1 MIIAHLSDLHLGY
14 RAYAHVEQG
23 RNVREAD
30 VSRVFHQAVEMVI
43 ELRPAAVV
51 VAGDVFDR
59 PEPPHSALVALAQ
72 GLQALRVALPDT
84 PVLMVAGAR
93 DTPAPVADP
102 GPLATFD
109 TMSSVEAVTG
119 TTRSVYYSQLGLNVT
134 LVPHRAA
141 LQGPPPPVAP
151 NPEARWNVLVGYGSA
166 DGGDEA
172 MLALDPSDWD
182 YVALGYEHRW
192 RQVGGPVHYAGALE
206 RVGPT
211 PWEEAAEEKGFLTC
225 DLESGQVRFHA
236 IHGRPVVSLASIPY
250 ESSRPE
256 RLRERVQEV
265 LDEVPGGIDE
275 KIVRIRIVGL
285 PSDRLDLLQGLLP
298 EYRQRALHLEVQ
310 LDDEPIGREILEEE
324 RPSVRLATRL
334 AARLAEEGDGVE
346 DKESIE
352 DLVRLVEDCLPAPHA

>member
-1 MIIAHLSDLHLGY
+1 VIIAHLSDLHLGY

-30 VSRVFHQAVEMVI
+30 VSRAFHQAIERVI
-43 ELRPAAVV
+43 GLKPEAVV

-72 GLQALRVALPDT
+72 GLQALREALPDT
-84 PVLMVAGAR
+84 PVLLAAGAR

-109 TMSSVEAVTG
+109 TMATVEAVTG

-134 LVPHRAA
+134 LVPHRAT

-151 NPEARWNVLVGYGSA
+151 NPDAQWNVLVGYGSA
-166 DGGDEA
+166 DGGEEA
-172 MLALDPSDWD
+172 MLALDPSEWD
-182 YVALGYEHRW
+182 YVALGYEHHR
-192 RQVGGPVHYAGALE
+192 RQVGGPVHYAGSLE

-225 DLESGQVRFHA
+225 ELDSGRVHFHA
-236 IHGRPVVSLASIPY
+236 VHGRPVVSLASIPY
-250 ESSRPE
+250 EANRPE

-265 LDEVPGGIDE
+265 LDEVPGGIEE
-275 KIVRIRIVGL
+275 KIVRIRIEGL
-285 PSDRLDLLQGLLP
+285 PPDRVDLLQGLLP
-298 EYRQRALHLEVQ
+298 EYRRRALHLEVQ
-310 LDDEPIGREILEEE
+310 LDDRAVGGESVQE
-324 RPSVRLATRL
+324 RPSVRLATRM
-334 AARLAEEGDGVE
+334 AERLAD
-346 DKESIE
+346 DRDSLE
-352 DLVRLVEDCLPAPHA
+352 DLVRLVEDCLPATQV

>member
-30 VSRVFHQAVEMVI
+30 VTRAFHQAIERVI
-43 ELRPAAVV
+43 GLKPAAVV

-72 GLQALRVALPDT
+72 GLQALREALPDT
-84 PVLMVAGAR
+84 PVLFAAGAR
-93 DTPAPVADP
+93 DTPAPAADP

-109 TMSSVEAVTG
+109 TMAAVEAVTG
-119 TTRSVYYSQLGLNVT
+119 TTRSVYYSRLGLNVT

-151 NPEARWNVLVGYGSA
+151 NPDARWNVLVGYGSA

-172 MLALDPSDWD
+172 MLVLDPSKWD
-182 YVALGYEHRW
+182 YVALGYEHHR
-192 RQVGGPVHYAGALE
+192 RQVGGPVHYAGSLE

-225 DLESGQVRFHA
+225 DLESGRVRFHA
-236 IHGRPVVSLASIPY
+236 IHGRPVVSLASSPY
-250 ESSRPE
+250 EASRPE

-265 LDEVPGGIDE
+265 LD
-275 KIVRIRIVGL
+275 
-285 PSDRLDLLQGLLP
+285 
-298 EYRQRALHLEVQ
+298 
-310 LDDEPIGREILEEE
+310 
-324 RPSVRLATRL
+324 
-334 AARLAEEGDGVE
+334 
-346 DKESIE
+346 
-352 DLVRLVEDCLPAPHA
+352 